1 MRLGTILGRTSQ
13 IELTAG
19 FAGARCRSP
28 RRFTPSAAHLVD
40 VADNVDDFD
49 VILALFCFCDAHLGL
64 EVKT

>member
-19 FAGARCRSP
+19 FAGARCRNP
-28 RRFTPSAAHLVD
+28 PSAAHLVD